1 MATIPPTYSFPSVY
15 YNPVFFPSISGYLT
29 LAQANSLFLARTGI
43 ASSVAITTSFTG
55 SVVIS
60 GLLTLSGGLSL
71 TGGLTVD
78 NLIVNTLATLNT
90 NTIINNIL
98 TINASSSI
106 IGQST
111 FTLLPILPSG
121 YQFLTTGTQTITG
134 SKTFSSVITSNG
146 INDSLSI
153 TSPNITGSTIVNG
166 GTFNAT
172 NIAGTSNLYG
182 ATISGILSCNVINNT
197 SSTLPLSIRSSTI
210 PTPTTTNGGSG
221 LQIGWNGI
229 SGIGATDFI
238 NLSQGGVGG
247 FYFSAITATTPN
259 RYFASIGTYGN
270 YGLWLYSNSGR
281 LRIDDR
287 NGGAFWWG
295 QSEEGSQMQMSNNG
309 ISTSITLDCGNASG
323 VGSTCITVNT
333 TAVTIAPPL
342 NTSSTITSTG
352 IITCPSITATN
363 IGGTSNFWGLQT
375 GNVNISGVLSTA
387 NVNIGGTLS
396 TEDITAQGLTTFN
409 TNHPTTNLG
418 NNISTNTTQYATVGY
433 VNSIPATTLLTSNNT
448 WTGTNN
454 FYGGS
459 QLTDTLLL
467 GTTVV
472 SGNLQVNGNIILPLT
487 ITSVG
492 MNITYASIPPYIIF
506 LPIAGMSFTLPAPS
520 ASNNGQKFV
529 IRRYGVGGGQ
539 TIIFNCVGNLAVWVP
554 LNAGPTGNT
563 TLAISSIWQFTIVS
577 TGAVYL
583 TIA

>member
-539 TIIFNCVGNLAVWVP
+539 TIIFNCVHKRCKRNVGKQIVNL
-554 LNAGPTGNT
+554 
-563 TLAISSIWQFTIVS
+563 IFFKEFH
-577 TGAVYL
+577 
-583 TIA
+583 